1 MPRVRP
7 CRRRWP
13 WALALVLQLGWAREE
28 SALPN
33 TKVFTLQEL
42 RCASPAC
49 HPLHVTSWSS
59 AKFLADRRAPTLGR
73 SEKRASALALAGVPG
88 VCTEMIEYPDPR
100 VSAHAC
106 RMYNG
111 SNAAWP
117 ILIAINGSVFDVSNG
132 TKFYYPG
139 KAYAKFAGRDVT
151 RNTALFSTEDRDLDR
166 TDYPPDREAYL
177 RSKCPPATKPS
188 SAAPAQVSPRPL

>member
-1 MPRVRP
+1 MRLACLPSPPRHV
-7 CRRRWP
+7 
-13 WALALVLQLGWAREE
+13 LVLSG
-28 SALPN
+28 
-33 TKVFTLQEL
+33 
-42 RCASPAC
+42 
-49 HPLHVTSWSS
+49 
-59 AKFLADRRAPTLGR
+59 AKFLADRRAPTLGH
-73 SEKRASALALAGVPG
+73 SEKRASALPLAGEPG
-88 VCTEMIEYPDPR
+88 MCTEMIEYPDPR

>member
-1 MPRVRP
+1 MPP
-7 CRRRWP
+7 
-13 WALALVLQLGWAREE
+13 LALGAGPGAAVGLGARGVTVVKHQGLHAAGTPVRLACL
-28 SALPN
+28 SSRPRR
-33 TKVFTLQEL
+33 V
-42 RCASPAC
+42 AS
-49 HPLHVTSWSS
+49 
-59 AKFLADRRAPTLGR
+59 KFLADGRAPTLGH
-73 SEKRASALALAGVPG
+73 SEKRASALAFGGVPG
-88 VCTEMIEYPDPR
+88 MCTEMIEYPDPR